1 MLILQSKVLKLKD
14 PQSIPGSYRRLEK
27 FVQLPRILI
36 TRSSC
41 LITLIGIKY
50 LYPIKGNSNPKK
62 IGSFEIFTPVR
73 LFSTFVQLSIIDRQS
88 RITMATLALFL
99 LTDRANSAALLK
111 NSQCHITR
119 PDLNQSTR
127 VKPRG

>member
-1 MLILQSKVLKLKD
+1 MILQSKVLKLKD
-14 PQSIPGSYRRLEK
+14 PQSIPGSCRRLEK

-62 IGSFEIFTPVR
+62 IGSFEIFTLVP

-88 RITMATLALFL
+88 RITLALFL